1 MSSPETNVDKQVKR
15 HKGPLIGIIAVIVF
29 AGLMAF
35 FWAGGEDLTEDD
47 AQDGAAE
54 VQDTLNGG

>member
-47 AQDGAAE
+47 PQDGAAE